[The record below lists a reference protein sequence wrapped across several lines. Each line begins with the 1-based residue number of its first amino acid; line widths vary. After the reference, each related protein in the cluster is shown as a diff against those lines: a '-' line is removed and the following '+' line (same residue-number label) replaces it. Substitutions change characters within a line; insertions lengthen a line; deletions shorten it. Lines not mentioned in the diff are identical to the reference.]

1 MWHGLFQ
8 FLDVDPGQQE
18 RPLGEGQPGKLK
30 PALGTLLFPNA
41 LAKARNRA
49 GTAGARGILVWGCAC
64 MSYDWNIR
72 SLYTFLARTAHGGR
86 IEDDGRLE
94 NASRDMEDS

>member
-1 MWHGLFQ
+1 MFQ

-41 LAKARNRA
+41 LVEACNRA
-49 GTAGARGILVWGCAC
+49 GTAGARGILVVLVCLTIETYGFTH
-64 MSYDWNIR
+64 
-72 SLYTFLARTAHGGR
+72 SLYTFLACTAHGGR

-94 NASRDMEDS
+94 NASRDICVL

>member
-1 MWHGLFQ
+1 MMANTNIRATGKLTILDLMLSMWHGLFQ

-49 GTAGARGILVWGCAC
+49 GTAGARGILV
-64 MSYDWNIR
+64 
-72 SLYTFLARTAHGGR
+72 
-86 IEDDGRLE
+86 
-94 NASRDMEDS
+94 